1 MSAPESLGV
10 VLGQLVVAVFEA
22 SARADVER
30 QQVLA
35 REIADLRDRVRRL
48 SPLTTAMEDAARRRV
63 EEIEEAERTRRSE
76 DDTSR
81 IGPERPR

>member
-10 VLGQLVVAVFEA
+10 VLGQLVVAVVEA
-22 SARADVER
+22 SARADAER

-48 SPLTTAMEDAARRRV
+48 SPLTTAMGDAARRRV
-63 EEIEEAERTRRSE
+63 EEIEEAERARRSE
-76 DDTSR
+76 DATSR